1 MLDKKQTQR
10 ILLFELKM
18 GRKSEETTHISNT
31 FGPRTANEHT
41 VQWGL
46 KRFCKGDDSLED
58 EECSGWPLE
67 VDYDLLRGSLNPI
80 LLQL

>member
-1 MLDKKQTQR
+1 
-10 ILLFELKM
+10 M
-18 GRKSEETTHISNT
+18 GRNAAKTTLNMNNA

-67 VDYDLLRGSLNPI
+67 VDNDQMRGSLKLI
-80 LLQL
+80 L